1 MEEITNPEF
10 KTQEDARENPDPG
23 SGPFAGARAGMD
35 QAREKV
41 QQQAKTMFASG
52 KGRASANLHRVAQA
66 LRDTGR
72 QLREQNYGS
81 IAQYADKAADSVE
94 QVSGYIQ
101 EKNVE
106 ELIEKAEDLTRRQ
119 PVLFLAGAFV
129 TGLLLGRMVKGASIQ
144 A

>member
-1 MEEITNPEF
+1 MEGNPEF
-10 KTQEDARENPDPG
+10 MAEGARETESGQG
-23 SGPFAGARAGMD
+23 SFAAARAGMD

-41 QQQAKTMFASG
+41 QKQAKSMFTSG
-52 KGRASANLHRVAQA
+52 KGRASETLTRVAQA

-81 IAQYADKAADSVE
+81 VAQYADKAAESVE

-106 ELIEKAEDLTRRQ
+106 ELIERAEDMTRKQ
-119 PVLFLAGAFV
+119 PVLFLTGAFL
-129 TGLLLGRMVKGASIQ
+129 TGLLLGRLIKGTPVR
-144 A
+144 